1 MSQSSSPLGHPTEAL
16 SGGHSENIPEALP
29 RSSVTSRALS
39 ILGTFERGRE
49 FQTLSQISR
58 RIGLPVATTYRLIKE
73 LVAWDGLERR
83 GSHYSIGRRVWE
95 LGHLAKVQRSIVEVA
110 RPYMQD
116 VLLVTQ
122 NVVNLFVPD
131 GGDVLLVERM
141 SGSLVKIPFRRAGD
155 TLSYNGS
162 AGGKVLLAHAEDDTL
177 EAALKNPVRHT
188 EHTLME
194 REDILNECRLVREQG
209 YAVSTEETGEGHFGL
224 AVPVMLHHRVEA
236 ALGVVTLGKPAH
248 AGTVVPVLRIAARAI
263 ARQLTRQAGSVE

>member
-1 MSQSSSPLGHPTEAL
+1 MSQFDSSFEASPVKDDDSQSTSVQSA
-16 SGGHSENIPEALP
+16 AP

-49 FQTLSQISR
+49 FQTLSEISR
-58 RIGLPVATTYRLIKE
+58 RAGLPVATTHRLIKE
-73 LVAWDGLERR
+73 LVAWDGLERH
-83 GSHYSIGRRVWE
+83 GSQYSIGQRIWG

-131 GGDVLLVERM
+131 GNDVLLVERM
-141 SGSLVKIPFRRAGD
+141 SGSLVKVPFRRTGD

-162 AGGKVLLAHAEDDTL
+162 AGGKVLLAYAAEEKL
-177 EAALKNPVRHT
+177 EAVLESPVKHT
-188 EHTLME
+188 ENTILR
-194 REDILNECRLVREQG
+194 REDILEECRRVRELG

-224 AVPVMLHHRVEA
+224 AVPVMLNQRVEA
-236 ALGVVTLGKPAH
+236 ALGVVTLGTPVP

-263 ARQLTRQAGSVE
+263 ARQLTRQTTPFE